1 MFVYTG
7 KIIENYV
14 MPKKK
19 KKCVPEIIE
28 IQFQEFHPTKQT
40 INQHF
45 PIFSR
50 ICEKSEEFRRLS
62 RWQWLRGT
70 LKSDQLSLILVPSF
84 IRWVDLYVCILC
96 YVCMLCLRM
105 LLLWM
110 SVFSSVKGIS
120 EVAQSCL
127 TLCDPMDYGLPGSS
141 IHGIF

>member
-1 MFVYTG
+1 MFLYTG

-19 KKCVPEIIE
+19 KMFPGIVE

-62 RWQWLRGT
+62 R
-70 LKSDQLSLILVPSF
+70 
-84 IRWVDLYVCILC
+84 
-96 YVCMLCLRM
+96 
-105 LLLWM
+105 
-110 SVFSSVKGIS
+110 
-120 EVAQSCL
+120 
-127 TLCDPMDYGLPGSS
+127 
-141 IHGIF
+141 